1 MRRAL
6 IPFYYLLLCF
16 TVSLTATAQNLPQV
30 DHTVNSFMTQYHVPG
45 MAIAITHHGKLVYAQ
60 GYGYADTL
68 QQTPVTTNSLFRIA
82 SVSKCITATA
92 ILKLVDAKKLSLD
105 ATVFGKK
112 GVLGTTY
119 GQPPYPENLRKIT
132 IRQLLQHTA
141 GGWTNNGTD
150 PMFSHPAMS
159 ADELISW
166 TITHQPLENTPGTV
180 YAYSNFGYCILG
192 RIIEKVSG
200 MSYEAYVKKNVLQP
214 SGITTMQIGA
224 NTRSQQKTNE
234 VVYYGQ
240 HGEQP
245 YIYNITRMD
254 AHGGW
259 IASATDLARLLVH
272 VDGFPAPA
280 DILSDTAITHMTT
293 GSTANP
299 GYALG
304 WAVNPYHNWWHSGS
318 LPGTA
323 SEIIRSH
330 HGFTWVMLCNTR
342 TDSSF
347 FNDLDGLLWKAV
359 NDPNTAWPAVDL
371 FSAQ

>member
-1 MRRAL
+1 MRPTL
-6 IPFYYLLLCF
+6 IPLYTLLLCIAA
-16 TVSLTATAQNLPQV
+16 SLTTTAQSLPAV
-30 DHTVNSFMTQYHVPG
+30 DHTVNSFMTQYHIPG
-45 MAIAITHHGKLVYAQ
+45 MAIAITHHGKLVYAK

-105 ATVFGKK
+105 ASVFGKK
-112 GVLGTTY
+112 GILGTTY
-119 GQPPYPENLRKIT
+119 GQPPYAENLRKIT

-166 TITHQPLENTPGTV
+166 TITHQPLGNTPGTV
-180 YAYSNFGYCILG
+180 YAYSNFGYCVLG
-192 RIIEKVSG
+192 RVIEKVTG
-200 MSYEAYVKKNVLQP
+200 MSYEAYVKKAVLQP
-214 SGITTMQIGA
+214 SGITNMQIGG
-224 NTRSQQKTNE
+224 NTLSQRKPNE

-280 DILSDTAITHMTT
+280 DILSDTAITAMTT
-293 GSTANP
+293 GSSANA

-359 NDPNTAWPAVDL
+359 NDPDTPWPAVDL
-371 FSAQ
+371 FSGK